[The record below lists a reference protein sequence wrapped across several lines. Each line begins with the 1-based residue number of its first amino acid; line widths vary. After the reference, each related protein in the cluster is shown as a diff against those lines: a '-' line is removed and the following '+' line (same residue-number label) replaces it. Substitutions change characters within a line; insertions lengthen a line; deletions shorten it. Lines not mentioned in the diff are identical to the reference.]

1 MTGIV
6 LIAIIWSIL
15 KITSGEDVIGGVLTL
30 LMIALCAGVGLWVGL
45 DDAKRKKDD
54 ERCMRNWEEYK
65 SRKANENK

>member
-6 LIAIIWSIL
+6 LIAIICGIL

-30 LMIALCAGVGLWVGL
+30 LMIALCAGVGLWIAL
-45 DDAKRKKDD
+45 DDAKHKKDG

-65 SRKANENK
+65 RNNRNKL